1 MSIDFRE
8 KGAKFIMDSII
19 LIPELLLTQQ
29 AHKEI
34 IKCNEFTVEYGL
46 KLSEEDTKSLVET
59 RSEALSKNGRIE
71 FGGGIVNK
79 IIVEFCDS
87 PYISQYNYISTINE
101 LLEIFYYYKNETLDF
116 ISDDE
121 LIYIMK
127 EFFDN
132 SCQGSLEL
140 LQDRELYKVAHNIK
154 YGVADY
160 LNIFGNVE
168 DEGDEDE

>member
-1 MSIDFRE
+1 M
-8 KGAKFIMDSII
+8 GANFIMNFIISI
-19 LIPELLLTQQ
+19 PQLLLTQQ

-34 IKCNEFTVEYGL
+34 IKCNEFTIEYGL

-71 FGGGIVNK
+71 FRGGIVNK
-79 IIVEFCDS
+79 IIAEFCDS
-87 PYISQYNYISTINE
+87 PYISQYNYVSTINE
-101 LLEIFYYYKNETLDF
+101 LIEIFYYYKNETLDF

-121 LIYIMK
+121 LIHIMK

-140 LQDRELYKVAHNIK
+140 LQDRELYRVAHNIK

-160 LNIFGNVE
+160 LNIFE
-168 DEGDEDE
+168 DREEVGDEDE